1 LTFYERYAAVA
12 EKSGLK
18 PGSEKAAS
26 LFGSNKSTVSKWKT
40 NNITPIGNVVAA
52 IADAFNVSTDYL
64 LGRTDDM
71 TDYAKGA
78 KPAPEKSTLSPG
90 VIQFP
95 NDESDSLI
103 RLIKR
108 LDPADHLRAEG
119 VIQGLL
125 MQSKYNPAP
134 SSLPNAAHIRTDV
147 SVTPDMIAH
156 DEGIMNGDDF

>member
-1 LTFYERYAAVA
+1 MTFYERYAAVA

-71 TDYAKGA
+71 TDYAKGT
-78 KPAPEKSTLSPG
+78 KPAPEKSTLFPG
-90 VIQFP
+90 AIQFP

-108 LDPADHLRAEG
+108 LDPADRLRAEG

-125 MQSKYNPAP
+125 MQSKYNPSP
-134 SSLPNAAHIRTDV
+134 SSLPNAAHIRTDTP
-147 SVTPDMIAH
+147 VTPDMIAH
-156 DEGIMNGDDF
+156 DEDIMNGDDF

>member
-1 LTFYERYAAVA
+1 MTFYERYAAVA

-52 IADAFNVSTDYL
+52 IADAFSCSTDYL

-71 TDYAKGA
+71 TDYAKGE
-78 KPAPEKSTLSPG
+78 KPSQEDSTPSPA

-95 NDESDSLI
+95 NDESDSLS

-108 LDPADHLRAEG
+108 LDPADRLRAEG

-134 SSLPNAAHIRTDV
+134 SSLPNAAHIRTDTP
-147 SVTPDMIAH
+147 VTPDMIAH
-156 DEGIMNGDDF
+156 DEDIMNDDNF